1 MSDIV
6 ALEAAVQPGTWPD
19 ARTAQRAAA
28 RAAPV
33 DAWWSGGEAPLLI
46 VQGRNDV
53 MAPAENGLALQ
64 EEFPD
69 RARLVWVEEA
79 AHMMLVEQPAAV
91 AAHVVVFL
99 KGYPGRWNAIPVER

>member
-6 ALEAAVQPGTWPD
+6 ALEAAVHPGTWPE

-28 RAAPV
+28 ASVPV
-33 DAWWSGGEAPLLI
+33 DAWWSGGEAPMPI
-46 VQGRNDV
+46 VQGRYDV
-53 MAPAENGLALQ
+53 IAPAKNGIALQ

-79 AHMMLVEQPAAV
+79 GHMMLVEQPADV
-91 AAHVVVFL
+91 AAHVVAFL
-99 KGYPGRWNAIPVER
+99 RDHSGY